1 MKRRTLLGSACV
13 ASLALASQ
21 AFASRKKHKASTSK
35 ASSKKKAKP
44 AQSGQSHDDN
54 DPSWQQLFDGETLTG
69 WEPYFATPA
78 PSVAAAA
85 VPQNVFSVIE
95 DGGQKLLRVSGETFG
110 ALVSS
115 TSFSNYHLRVQ
126 WRWGDAKWPPRAHLR
141 RSSGVIVHSLPRGAF
156 DATKSWR
163 PGLELEL
170 QEGSCGDLWVGQGI
184 RVDVP
189 SRRERFM
196 GNPLFMYAAGY
207 PLLTVP
213 AADAEPRV
221 VKSNDYE
228 KSFGEWN
235 VSEAIVFGPDAAFMT
250 NGKLCMQWGNART
263 FLGEIETPLTEG
275 TIQLA
280 SEGAEIHFRKISL
293 RPLEKM
299 PDRFRLPKKKD

>member
-1 MKRRTLLGSACV
+1 MKRRTFLGSACA
-13 ASLALASQ
+13 ASLAFAGH
-21 AFASRKKHKASTSK
+21 AFAVTKKRKSSTHKSN
-35 ASSKKKAKP
+35 SKKKAKP
-44 AQSGQSHDDN
+44 AQSGQTHDDN

-69 WEPYFATPA
+69 WEPFFATPA
-78 PSVAAAA
+78 PAVAVAAA
-85 VPQNVFSVIE
+85 PSNVFSIIE
-95 DGGQKLLRVSGETFG
+95 DAGQKLIRVSGETFG
-110 ALVSS
+110 ALVST

-141 RSSGVIVHSLPRGAF
+141 RSSGIIVHSLPRGAF

-196 GNPLFMYAAGY
+196 GTPLFMYSAGY
-207 PLLTVP
+207 PLLTLP

-221 VKSNDYE
+221 GKSNDYE

-235 VSEAIVFGPDAAFMT
+235 VSEAIVFGGNAAFMT
-250 NGKLCMQWGNART
+250 NGKLTMQWGNART
-263 FLGEIETPLTEG
+263 FLGENETPLTEG
-275 TIQLA
+275 NIQLA

-299 PDRFRLPKKKD
+299 PDRCRLPKKID